1 MCRRMADWKDTDIVE
16 IREPELGAG
25 QMIYVPE
32 ILAGMKITLKHLLG
46 KRKGRDHFVLQ
57 YPEERREAPE
67 TYAHGQKAGLN
78 LRIDTYRGL
87 HRLNR
92 DEKGNVACVACFMCA
107 TACPA
112 NCIAIEGA
120 EAPWDYREKY
130 PTRFEIDELR
140 CIYCGMCEEACP
152 VNAIELAYEYDKV
165 GMSRSEMVLHK
176 EELLAVYDR
185 TKGRKPRPNPP
196 ITGYPDTGH
205 PQD

>member
-1 MCRRMADWKDTDIVE
+1 MPDWKDTDIIE
-16 IREPELGAG
+16 IKEPRLGPA
-25 QMIYVPE
+25 QLVYVPE
-32 ILAGMKITLKHLLG
+32 ILKGMAITLRHLV
-46 KRKGRDHFVLQ
+46 RKGLRNTFVLQ

-67 TYAHGQKAGLN
+67 TWRHGTKAGLPLN
-78 LRIDTYRGL
+78 PKSYRGW

-92 DEKGNVACVACFMCA
+92 DERGNVACVACFMCS

-112 NCIAIEGA
+112 RCITIVGA
-120 EAPWDYREKY
+120 PAPWDYREKY
-130 PTRFEIDELR
+130 PETFEIDELR

-152 VNAIELAYEYDKV
+152 VNAIELTYEYDIV
-165 GMSRSEMVLHK
+165 GGSRREMVLDK
-176 EELLAVYDR
+176 EALLAVYDR